1 VVERPVGRVPGW
13 REVLLVA
20 AAVVG
25 VVLGAAF
32 LTGVLPAAAQDLVF
46 RTPVAIVVLLV
57 GTVGLLVSLARRP
70 PVA

>member
-1 VVERPVGRVPGW
+1 MVERPVGRVPGW